1 MNEDNIDNNFPQ
13 MSFEELK
20 ECVPLEVAFD
30 KLRER
35 LVNIMPL
42 IHDAV
47 HSLLNYNQGEEIDS
61 E

>member
-1 MNEDNIDNNFPQ
+1 MLIQ
-13 MSFEELK
+13 RSIRKIASLSI
-20 ECVPLEVAFD
+20 VV
-30 KLRER
+30 R

-47 HSLLNYNQGEEIDS
+47 HSFLNYNQGEEIDS

>member
-1 MNEDNIDNNFPQ
+1 MLIQ
-13 MSFEELK
+13 RSIRKIASLSI
-20 ECVPLEVAFD
+20 VV
-30 KLRER
+30 R
-35 LVNIMPL
+35 LVNIWSL

>member
-1 MNEDNIDNNFPQ
+1 MLIQ
-13 MSFEELK
+13 RSIRKIASLSI
-20 ECVPLEVAFD
+20 VV
-30 KLRER
+30 R
-35 LVNIMPL
+35 LVNIMFL